1 MNNIEQGNI
10 LEEPNMIHIPPVKKE
25 WTVGTVL
32 AAITSIL
39 SLLATLCTVIWFAAK
54 LDTVT
59 QHVPTIQQRQQDQDR
74 EIAVLQD
81 QQHYTDIRYAE
92 IMTQL
97 ATINQKLDTQYATQH
112 RK

>member
-1 MNNIEQGNI
+1 
-10 LEEPNMIHIPPVKKE
+10 MIHIPPVKKE

-59 QHVPTIQQRQQDQDR
+59 QRVPTIQQRQQENDR
-74 EIAVLQD
+74 AIAVLQD
-81 QQHYTDIRYAE
+81 QQHYTDLRYAE

-97 ATINQKLDTQYATQH
+97 AAINQKLDSNYA
-112 RK
+112 KSNK

>member
-1 MNNIEQGNI
+1 MSASEV
-10 LEEPNMIHIPPVKKE
+10 LDPMIHIPPVKKE

-32 AAITSIL
+32 AALTSIL

-59 QHVPTIQQRQQDQDR
+59 QHVPTIQQRQMEQDR
-74 EIAVLQD
+74 AIAVLQD
-81 QQHYTDIRYAE
+81 QQHYTDLRYAE

-97 ATINQKLDTQYATQH
+97 ATINQKLDAQYASQH

>member
-1 MNNIEQGNI
+1 MSSVQEDI
-10 LEEPNMIHIPPVKKE
+10 PMIHIPPVKKE

-32 AAITSIL
+32 AALTSIL

-59 QHVPTIQQRQQDQDR
+59 QHVPTIQQRQMEQDR
-74 EIAVLQD
+74 AIAVLQD
-81 QQHYTDIRYAE
+81 QQHYTDLRYAE
-92 IMTQL
+92 IMAQL
-97 ATINQKLDTQYATQH
+97 ATINQKLDAQYAAQH